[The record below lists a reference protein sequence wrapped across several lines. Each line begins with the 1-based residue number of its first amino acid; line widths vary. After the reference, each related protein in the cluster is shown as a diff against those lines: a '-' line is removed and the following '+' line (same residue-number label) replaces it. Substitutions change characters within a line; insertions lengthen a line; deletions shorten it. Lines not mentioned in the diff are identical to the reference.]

1 MPRTPLRGTA
11 VGVCPAARPVLFPLL
26 DRTLAYA
33 DRFPPTDDRSYG
45 AEGAVCVFAGLL
57 LRPYPSS
64 SPAVVR
70 KLAERRVRLWEA
82 GDAVRAGFSVC
93 GMQQLW
99 RESRDGSELHNY
111 QMEAG
116 DLPTTTSRSARRRK
130 RRRSARAR
138 AAAAEAA
145 EGGADAAADGVPPAV
160 VDAHRRAAKLTAVQ
174 ELRRARQAL
183 DTADLGMVSDVAAAL
198 PALDA
203 LHPPPAATSPEYSPP
218 EEPPDLQR
226 APPSWGDNADEV
238 MRWGEDQRRV
248 LRRAPRLSAGHVD
261 WWRWEHIRDLDVP
274 SWRLCVNRCLAGRCH
289 SRTAAFLASGS
300 VFALHKDDPAA
311 REEREKRGEPLRVRP
326 LGVGS
331 VLVRLASAHALG
343 QVGADAR
350 EVMGPSFADD
360 CGAATAAAH
369 VPRVFD
375 EYCTELSKVGLVVQD
390 SKTRYVRHPGDSE
403 SELRTVREK
412 LAPGGFRTPADDP
425 VQDGAVYLGA
435 PISHYPEWMTGA
447 LGRRREAHATLL
459 ERIASFGT
467 SGYGCHHGAMRLLVV
482 CAVRQTGFLSRMM
495 PPSELDT
502 FLEAVDAANISA
514 AFSLLGLD
522 ACDQSTPRMEAAIV
536 QMSMPAD
543 FGGLNLAL
551 LQSEAPAAFY
561 SAQSVVLP
569 KLVRE
574 YGPALGPL
582 YEAVRAEVSS
592 VATSALP
599 WARETRRV
607 YETVRALTTLP
618 QEDVRR
624 ARAAYGHAHEI
635 FELLT
640 VSNATTTMSEVASMY
655 LQGRLPGWFNRLF
668 ASARLVA
675 PVKKLGEGRAPDVRP
690 VAVGEAERRAAERAV
705 VDNMKEAYVS
715 VLAPSQLGVGIP
727 AGDSVLIHGVRLIA
741 EKLGPRA
748 VIVHTDLR
756 NAYNEAWRRTIIQR
770 HIDCSPLHPV
780 IPALLA
786 SLSTDSYL
794 VVDDRSA
801 PLRSEDG
808 VQQGAPLATT
818 SFCVAIHP
826 EVQQCDTTLEVND
839 GAARFNADD
848 GILVGLP
855 EHVWP
860 ALHAFRTSI
869 KASVGLEVRFDKMQ
883 AYSADMEAARREAP
897 ADIEWPELDGHHGI
911 AVLNV
916 PLGSPEYVQAYM
928 RGKAEELREEVD
940 ASLSKLLSA
949 KPSRRYTHA
958 LHHHAWALLKHCMQH
973 KAGYWLRNCLPSE
986 VEAFAEAVDATILAA
1001 VERVL
1006 GVSFDPSTYGTD
1018 TNPVVTDFLAEL
1030 LHDPDPMAAEV
1041 ATLSEDAVAR
1051 ARSRLHLPTR
1061 LKGAGIRR
1069 MATVRDAAFIGCMN
1083 AILPRFLTKN
1093 SGTNTPTPGFFDP
1106 QLGSVL
1112 GRGSFNANSSARQYD
1127 HFLNDAHG
1135 SDSYAAEMR
1144 EAWGRLQAATAGHL
1158 GDADAR
1164 QMEREVEAAS
1174 GSQKELTAFLDQ
1186 ANNSRLRNEVC
1197 ALPAT
1202 CRERILFNQLDAA
1215 SGMWTVAIPTA
1226 RTAMT
1231 PHELREVAAGYFFL
1245 PSPCLAP
1252 VVGCQI
1258 ILPSTEHNPV
1268 IVDLYGDALM
1278 NLPAPGDAHWRVQ
1291 HDAIAD
1297 AFRDHCVHDLGI
1309 AVRRE
1314 VDDLFQQAVPLGNTV
1329 PRDELKDLVP
1339 DAELSLP
1346 AFNVVTGSYDPR
1358 SLKSTLLEFK
1368 TMRYGV
1374 KYTSVPRATAVD
1386 RFERSLLGDIQRG
1399 LAARDAAW
1407 HNTEPGHKGPLRD
1420 ILDMSEY
1427 TGMVFGTVANYKH
1440 RMHTALKNLWASVA
1454 IDAGAV
1460 LDRDRSGAGDLT
1472 LETSGLRPAD
1482 RSRPSDLTLAGWG
1495 GAACDYM
1502 IDFAC
1507 VSSTTPTWSNDP
1519 RWCIP
1524 GIAATEAEHAKLAA
1538 DRASS
1543 APVQGVHRYY
1553 PFVVE
1558 DRGRLGKSA
1567 LTVVYI
1573 FAVLL
1578 AVRNFPGSPSAPTSC
1593 FLRGQSVQA
1602 LRNFV
1607 AGQPA
1612 EFRRHLSRTWRGL
1625 LQRVSACVHGT
1636 LGGIL
1641 SAGDAVVALVEDGEL
1656 FRAAGWL
1663 SSKGRLPGWF
1673 NRLFAYTTR
1682 LVAAV
1687 KKQGEGGAPDVRPIV
1702 AVGEAERRAVERA
1715 VVDNMKEA

>member
-45 AEGAVCVFAGLL
+45 AEGSVCVFAGLL

-116 DLPTTTSRSARRRK
+116 ELPTTTSRSARRRK

-183 DTADLGMVSDVAAAL
+183 DTADLGMVSDAAAAL

-274 SWRLCVNRCLAGRCH
+274 SWRLWVNRCLAGRCH

-300 VFALHKDDPAA
+300 VFALHKDHPAA
-311 REEREKRGEPLRVRP
+311 REEREKSGEPLRVRP

-375 EYCTELSKVGLVVQD
+375 EYCAELSKVGLVVQD

-459 ERIASFGT
+459 ERIASSGT

-495 PPSELDT
+495 PPSELDP

-582 YEAVRAEVSS
+582 YEAVRAE
-592 VATSALP
+592 
-599 WARETRRV
+599 
-607 YETVRALTTLP
+607 
-618 QEDVRR
+618 
-624 ARAAYGHAHEI
+624 I
-635 FELLT
+635 
-640 VSNATTTMSEVASMY
+640 
-655 LQGRLPGWFNRLF
+655 
-668 ASARLVA
+668 
-675 PVKKLGEGRAPDVRP
+675 
-690 VAVGEAERRAAERAV
+690 
-705 VDNMKEAYVS
+705 
-715 VLAPSQLGVGIP
+715 
-727 AGDSVLIHGVRLIA
+727 
-741 EKLGPRA
+741 
-748 VIVHTDLR
+748 
-756 NAYNEAWRRTIIQR
+756 
-770 HIDCSPLHPV
+770 
-780 IPALLA
+780 
-786 SLSTDSYL
+786 
-794 VVDDRSA
+794 
-801 PLRSEDG
+801 
-808 VQQGAPLATT
+808 
-818 SFCVAIHP
+818 
-826 EVQQCDTTLEVND
+826 
-839 GAARFNADD
+839 
-848 GILVGLP
+848 
-855 EHVWP
+855 
-860 ALHAFRTSI
+860 
-869 KASVGLEVRFDKMQ
+869 
-883 AYSADMEAARREAP
+883 
-897 ADIEWPELDGHHGI
+897 
-911 AVLNV
+911 
-916 PLGSPEYVQAYM
+916 
-928 RGKAEELREEVD
+928 
-940 ASLSKLLSA
+940 
-949 KPSRRYTHA
+949 
-958 LHHHAWALLKHCMQH
+958 
-973 KAGYWLRNCLPSE
+973 
-986 VEAFAEAVDATILAA
+986 
-1001 VERVL
+1001 
-1006 GVSFDPSTYGTD
+1006 
-1018 TNPVVTDFLAEL
+1018 
-1030 LHDPDPMAAEV
+1030 
-1041 ATLSEDAVAR
+1041 
-1051 ARSRLHLPTR
+1051 
-1061 LKGAGIRR
+1061 
-1069 MATVRDAAFIGCMN
+1069 
-1083 AILPRFLTKN
+1083 
-1093 SGTNTPTPGFFDP
+1093 
-1106 QLGSVL
+1106 
-1112 GRGSFNANSSARQYD
+1112 
-1127 HFLNDAHG
+1127 
-1135 SDSYAAEMR
+1135 
-1144 EAWGRLQAATAGHL
+1144 
-1158 GDADAR
+1158 
-1164 QMEREVEAAS
+1164 
-1174 GSQKELTAFLDQ
+1174 
-1186 ANNSRLRNEVC
+1186 
-1197 ALPAT
+1197 
-1202 CRERILFNQLDAA
+1202 
-1215 SGMWTVAIPTA
+1215 
-1226 RTAMT
+1226 
-1231 PHELREVAAGYFFL
+1231 
-1245 PSPCLAP
+1245 
-1252 VVGCQI
+1252 
-1258 ILPSTEHNPV
+1258 
-1268 IVDLYGDALM
+1268 
-1278 NLPAPGDAHWRVQ
+1278 
-1291 HDAIAD
+1291 
-1297 AFRDHCVHDLGI
+1297 
-1309 AVRRE
+1309 
-1314 VDDLFQQAVPLGNTV
+1314 
-1329 PRDELKDLVP
+1329 
-1339 DAELSLP
+1339 
-1346 AFNVVTGSYDPR
+1346 
-1358 SLKSTLLEFK
+1358 
-1368 TMRYGV
+1368 
-1374 KYTSVPRATAVD
+1374 
-1386 RFERSLLGDIQRG
+1386 
-1399 LAARDAAW
+1399 
-1407 HNTEPGHKGPLRD
+1407 
-1420 ILDMSEY
+1420 
-1427 TGMVFGTVANYKH
+1427 
-1440 RMHTALKNLWASVA
+1440 LWASVA

-1578 AVRNFPGSPSAPTSC
+1578 AVRNFPGGPSTPTSC
-1593 FLRGQSVQA
+1593 FFRGQSVQA

-1607 AGQPA
+1607 ASQPA
-1612 EFRRHLSRTWRGL
+1612 EFRRHLSRTRRGL

-1641 SAGDAVVALVEDGEL
+1641 SAGVQMAKSDACA
-1656 FRAAGWL
+1656 RAHSA
-1663 SSKGRLPGWF
+1663 SSHVTASTPQSL
-1673 NRLFAYTTR
+1673 
-1682 LVAAV
+1682 
-1687 KKQGEGGAPDVRPIV
+1687 
-1702 AVGEAERRAVERA
+1702 
-1715 VVDNMKEA
+1715 